1 MSLTITVYRLRGS
14 VAGVA
19 ERVRPRGAMLCYNH
33 NTIAERR
40 IKGESTMDKK
50 GMTAGTEVIPEKDKA
65 AAKEA
70 AAEEKKKVECVEEV
84 AAVPKAPKQDP
95 APEIIFQ
102 YREYEASMDVVTDRV
117 KAHYYAKGHAQGS
130 IESIQIYV
138 KPEDFTAY
146 YVINDGIVGKVN
158 LF

>member
-1 MSLTITVYRLRGS
+1 
-14 VAGVA
+14 
-19 ERVRPRGAMLCYNH
+19 
-33 NTIAERR
+33 
-40 IKGESTMDKK
+40 MDKK
-50 GMTAGTEVIPEKDKA
+50 GTTAGTEVIPEKDKA

-70 AAEEKKKVECVEEV
+70 VTEETKKAGCAEEV
-84 AAVPKAPKQDP
+84 AAVPEASKQDP
-95 APEIIFQ
+95 EPEIIFQ
-102 YREYEASMDVVTDRV
+102 YREYEASMDVVIDRV

>member
-1 MSLTITVYRLRGS
+1 
-14 VAGVA
+14 
-19 ERVRPRGAMLCYNH
+19 
-33 NTIAERR
+33 
-40 IKGESTMDKK
+40 MDKK
-50 GMTAGTEVIPEKDKA
+50 GTTAGTEVIPEKDKA

-70 AAEEKKKVECVEEV
+70 
-84 AAVPKAPKQDP
+84 VPEAPKQDP
-95 APEIIFQ
+95 EPEIIFQ

>member
-1 MSLTITVYRLRGS
+1 
-14 VAGVA
+14 
-19 ERVRPRGAMLCYNH
+19 
-33 NTIAERR
+33 
-40 IKGESTMDKK
+40 MDKK
-50 GMTAGTEVIPEKDKA
+50 GTTAGTEVIPEKDKA

-70 AAEEKKKVECVEEV
+70 VTEETKKAGCAEEV
-84 AAVPKAPKQDP
+84 AAEQDP
-95 APEIIFQ
+95 EPEIIFQ